1 MTELLRAEALSK
13 HFVSGGGFLGGQR
26 QVLRAVEEVSLQVER
41 GRTLGLVGESGCGK
55 STVGRL
61 LVGLVQPTEGR
72 VFLGDQELSRL
83 PEAHRRALRREVQ
96 MVFQDPAAALNPHLT
111 IRQALEEPF
120 EIHEPGLAP
129 GERGDRIHLLAG
141 RMGLRDE
148 LLDRRP
154 RDLSGGQRQRVVIA
168 RALALAP
175 AFLFADEPVASL
187 DASVRAQVLNLLVD
201 LQRERNLGY
210 LFVSHDLRVVRHL
223 ADEVMVMYLG
233 RIVEHNTA
241 EAFFRQPR
249 HPYAQVLVSSSPGGD
264 RRIVLQGEVP
274 SPLEVPQGCPFH
286 PRCPLFQRLSSLER
300 QPCLEERPRLLA
312 SPGGGETACHHAAC
326 PPLPSQAQA

>member
-1 MTELLRAEALSK
+1 MRSLLRADALSK
-13 HFVSGGGFLGGQR
+13 HYPSGGGFLRGPR

-61 LVGLVQPTEGR
+61 LVGLLQPTAGR
-72 VFLGDQELSRL
+72 VLLGERDLARL
-83 PEAHRRALRREVQ
+83 PEDERRALRREVQ
-96 MVFQDPAAALNPHLT
+96 MVFQDPAAALNPRLT

-120 EIHEPGLAP
+120 EIHEPGMAAD
-129 GERGDRIHLLAG
+129 ERGERIHLLAS
-141 RMGLRDE
+141 RMGLREDH
-148 LLDRRP
+148 LNRLP

-201 LQRERNLGY
+201 LQQERNLGY

-223 ADEVMVMYLG
+223 ADEVAVMYLG
-233 RIVEHNTA
+233 RIVERNSA

-249 HPYAQVLVSSSPGGD
+249 HPYAQVLLSSMPGGD
-264 RRIVLQGEVP
+264 RRIKLEGEVP

-286 PRCPLFQRLSSLER
+286 PRCPLFLGLSPKER
-300 QPCLEERPRLLA
+300 QRCLGERPPLLA
-312 SPGGGETACHHAAC
+312 SPCGGEAACHWV
-326 PPLPSQAQA
+326 SI